1 MTPPIHSN
9 GSVAPRPVAAFVLL
23 TDANGASSCRK
34 NPAERR
40 PYIHRSKQSG
50 VALVVALILLI
61 VITLVGLAAVRGT
74 IMQQKMTSNFYDRQI
89 AFQAAEAGLRKAEAV
104 VQSTTPPGVGSTIR
118 DCSSTAVPVNKCLAN
133 PFTDTSTT
141 VAGFIQQVPSAYF
154 NPGTAAAGAPQYII
168 EYLGIF
174 TIPAPKVKQLSG
186 VTGYGAN
193 PQTSA
198 YFYRLTA
205 LSGPATVQDR
215 ASVTL
220 QSIFKVNH

>member
-1 MTPPIHSN
+1 MTN
-9 GSVAPRPVAAFVLL
+9 AAFAMLPY
-23 TDANGASSCRK
+23 ANGPSSCRK
-34 NPAERR
+34 NAAKRR
-40 PYIHRSKQSG
+40 PCIHRSKQSG

-74 IMQQKMTSNFYDRQI
+74 IMQQKMTSNFYDRQL

-104 VQSTTPPGVGSTIR
+104 VQSTTPPGISSTIR

-133 PFTDTSTT
+133 PFADTSAT
-141 VAGFIQQVPSAYF
+141 VASFIQPVPNAFFPLS
-154 NPGTAAAGAPQYII
+154 TSAAGAPQYII

-186 VTGYGAN
+186 ATGYGAN

>member
-1 MTPPIHSN
+1 MSKQIESIAVV
-9 GSVAPRPVAAFVLL
+9 SLAPKAAFAIPHHVCSAYLPVWN
-23 TDANGASSCRK
+23 AGEQRFYVRA
-34 NPAERR
+34 
-40 PYIHRSKQSG
+40 SKQSG

-61 VITLVGLAAVRGT
+61 VITLVGLAAVHGT
-74 IMQQKMTSNFYDRQI
+74 IMQQKMTSNFYDRQL
-89 AFQAAEAGLRKAEAV
+89 AFQAAEAGLRKAEAI

-118 DCSSTAVPVNKCLAN
+118 DCSSTASPVNKCLAN
-133 PFTDTSTT
+133 PFTDSSTT

-174 TIPAPKVKQLSG
+174 TIPAPKVKQISG
-186 VTGYGAN
+186 ATGYGAN

-220 QSIFKVNH
+220 QSIYKVGH